1 MRIQDLPKGIVYLE
15 GFNYS
20 LKGYLEENFSRI
32 DVYTE
37 RGRVVRV
44 PYTSVEYI
52 EYETY
57 WKNPL
62 KGEIDE

>member
-1 MRIQDLPKGIVYLE
+1 MRTQDLPEGIVYLE
-15 GFNYS
+15 GFNYNFR
-20 LKGYLEENFSRI
+20 GYLKENSSRV
-32 DVYTE
+32 DVYTKN
-37 RGRVVRV
+37 GAVIRV
-44 PYTSVEYI
+44 PYTSVLYI